1 MDEAGK
7 VQISPPQGR
16 PGFAI
21 KIEGPRVGAARLS
34 ANDLA
39 TIILRSQQALRR
51 IGQVLYGES
60 SIGKGRKK
68 KEIEELCELFL
79 VGWKPGSAVAE
90 VELAEPPAQMSLFG
104 YIGEESLKAFLTG
117 MARIRGQTPDVTQ
130 PLPPGFDVGV
140 LQTCEILGRVLEHGI
155 DSVSFEP
162 IRVTDVVH
170 VSFDRPL
177 REKVR
182 NLLGRQIDQQQVEKV
197 GRLEVLD
204 GHHGLRGRL
213 WEPDGTKW
221 LCIFKP
227 EHLEVLPEAWLH
239 TVRLVGEAVV
249 EPGKERTLHVA
260 LVLPLEEEMEI
271 GPVKGIE
278 IREPLWL
285 PAPETHEA
293 PQTGEISF
301 AGEAEKPSF
310 WTSLSVEQL
319 AELQGVEPVTDLD
332 SIGALWP
339 ADHDPDQ
346 MLAYILDDRSSRRRL
361 LQEDPHR

>member
-7 VQISPPQGR
+7 VRLSPPQGR

-21 KIEGPRVGAARLS
+21 QIEGPRVGEARLS

-39 TIILRSQQALRR
+39 TIIFRSQQTLKR
-51 IGQVLYGES
+51 IGQVLYGKS

-104 YIGEESLKAFLTG
+104 YIGEESLKAFFKG
-117 MARIRGQTPDVTQ
+117 MARIRAQTPDITQ

-140 LQTCEILGRVLEHGI
+140 IQTCAILGRVLEHGI
-155 DSVSFEP
+155 DTVSFQP
-162 IRVTDVVH
+162 IRMTDVVH
-170 VSFDRPL
+170 VTFDRPL
-177 REKVR
+177 REKLR
-182 NLLGRQIDQQQVEKV
+182 NLLGKPIDQQQVEKV

-204 GHHGLRGRL
+204 GHHGLQGRL

-221 LCIFKP
+221 LCIFRP

-249 EPGKERTLHVA
+249 EIGKERTLHVA
-260 LVLPLEEEMEI
+260 SVLPLEEEI
-271 GPVKGIE
+271 G
-278 IREPLWL
+278 
-285 PAPETHEA
+285 ET
-293 PQTGEISF
+293 SF
-301 AGEAEKPSF
+301 PGEAEKPPF
-310 WTSLSVEQL
+310 WTSLSLEQL

-339 ADHDPDQ
+339 ADDDPDR
-346 MLAYILDDRSSRRRL
+346 MLAYILDERSSRRRTA
-361 LQEDPHR
+361 QGEDGR